1 MKKLLSVSCCAVLCL
16 MMAGC
21 NDSPQTTNENN
32 KNSVISKTTNKVA
45 KLFSSSNLDKS
56 LTGEELLKSVKFNKN
71 DLKDLSEG
79 SLYMEYNMKIPMM
92 GNKTV
97 NTKTYRVGD
106 KTRVITKNTDSEK
119 EDIYVSNGKEN
130 FYWNTETKKGYMNK
144 EMPEDM
150 VKMDFDEE
158 ADNLPNNPTLFDLTK
173 EMGYANAVYEEVNG
187 RDTIKFSMNEEGME
201 TEIWM
206 DVNYFMP
213 VKMVGKMGENV
224 MMEMEMV
231 ELKQEDVD
239 DDLFDKPSDVDFQ

>member
-21 NDSPQTTNENN
+21 NEATNTEDKTNQ
-32 KNSVISKTTNKVA
+32 NSVISKTTNKVA
-45 KLFSSSNLDKS
+45 KLFSSSNIDKS
-56 LTGEELLKSVKFNKN
+56 LTGEELLKSIKFNKN
-71 DLKDLSEG
+71 DLKNLSEG
-79 SLYMEYNMKIPMM
+79 SFYMEYNMKIPMM

-97 NTKTYRVGD
+97 NTKTYRSGD
-106 KTRVITKNTDSEK
+106 KTRVITKNVGTEK

-130 FYWNTETKKGYMNK
+130 FYWNTETKKGYMGK

-150 VKMDFDEE
+150 MKMDFDEE
-158 ADNLPNNPTLFDLTK
+158 ADNLPENPSLFDLSK
-173 EMGYANAVYEEVNG
+173 EMGYTNAVYEEVNG
-187 RDTIKFSMNEEGME
+187 RDTIKFTMTEEGMN

-206 DVNYFMP
+206 AVDYFMP

-231 ELKQEDVD
+231 ELKQEDFD
-239 DDLFDKPSDVDFQ
+239 DDLFEKPSDIDFE